1 MTPEQ
6 LKVVNDFYELNQQNC
21 EEYGYNVCQFN
32 TLRNENSE
40 TDTNIVIVNTMITGL
55 NDNYMPMT
63 ETKNFLVEPNGNY
76 YEMDMMKEV
85 FTDNNE
91 VLSYIQN
98 LTNFDWNAK

>member
-6 LKVVNDFYELNQQNC
+6 LKVVNDFYELNQKNC
-21 EEYGYNVCQFN
+21 EEFGYNVCEFH
-32 TLRNENSE
+32 TLKNENSE
-40 TDTNIVIVNTMITGL
+40 TDRNIVIVNTMITEL

-63 ETKNFLVEPNGNY
+63 ETQNFLVEPDGNY
-76 YEMDMMKEV
+76 YEMDMMKGV
-85 FTDNNE
+85 FNDNNE